1 MSLITLTSSVNTG
14 DPRPTDPAII
24 KCHFSDG
31 ITIRKGSEVGLVN
44 MTINKE
50 AVFDVP
56 PDTQL
61 VFRIGDRT
69 NFQQHT
75 ASIPAG
81 AYTGSGLATEVA
93 LACNNATLI
102 GVYKGGWTCVFD
114 ATAQGNKGGF
124 TLTYNA
130 QATPSASGQTFVS
143 YAGNLSITNGTPANK
158 STIVGTLQGGT
169 DDTQIPPNI
178 ATAPKGIW
186 GDGGVIDHVIA
197 PYFIGSKTDW
207 DTDFTTTFGGPGAW
221 QEYDGGVPQNT
232 FDISLTTDPAIIALG
247 WQYKLTSTTGQP
259 DEYWAFKDNVASQ
272 SFWVG
277 DGTGA
282 PGTGDPIFWSPNA
295 LGVGDGA
302 LQDVANGGRGSST
315 GGGKYY
321 APVAG
326 FWLGPAETLGYYGVN
341 QVGYVRNNLYN
352 GKTTYPGDANAEIN
366 GDINNGGFDIQFQVK
381 STGALSNTLSVSL
394 GQLTGVGGTPFP
406 NPNWRGN
413 SGLIFNDLNPLTD
426 FTTRTGATNWATFN
440 TGDHIKLEVKIE
452 GLRKIVCKISHDNF
466 GDGNFAEHQTLA
478 TTGVQSFVS
487 RIKESHYPLRPVIA
501 KSNGG
506 FYIDEFSQSIVDGIF
521 DTAEHTSSLALTAQD
536 GDGDDTADDR
546 LDASTLSLSA
556 LFKMGL
562 ITTDQI
568 GNGAGQINQLDYD
581 GAQGNIALLLGTL
594 GFYVFPSGQLTNPV
608 VSSTDPFISVAEPT
622 LLLELFDFNIQ
633 GYNGRTGDK
642 AKVIAVIPKEELQTG
657 DRQGVLHYY
666 PQFPVFIDLNI
677 PEDKTYYDLN
687 ALIRTPDGKIAND
700 LVNPTEITLL
710 IKESDETKQTRLA
723 MIQAD
728 AIATAIANRNETKIN
743 TIGVNNPK
751 IR

>member
-1 MSLITLTSSVNTG
+1 MSLITLTSTINSG

-24 KCHFSDG
+24 KCNFTDG
-31 ITIRKGSEVGLVN
+31 ITIKKGSEVGLVN

-50 AVFDVP
+50 ALFDVP

-81 AYTGSGLATEVA
+81 NYTGSGLATEVA

-102 GVYKGGWTCVFD
+102 GVYKGGWTCVYD
-114 ATAQGNKGGF
+114 PTAQDNEGGF

-130 QATPSASGQTFVS
+130 QSTPAESGQTFTS
-143 YAGNLSITNGTPANK
+143 YAGNLSITNGTPVNA

-178 ATAPKGIW
+178 ATAPKGIF
-186 GDGGVIDHVIA
+186 GNGGTIDCVVA
-197 PYFIGSKTDW
+197 PYLIASKSDW
-207 DTDFTTTFGGPGAW
+207 DTTFTSPTGPGAW
-221 QEYDGGVPQNT
+221 QEVDGGVPLNT
-232 FDISLTTDPAIIALG
+232 FDISLATGAPLALG
-247 WQYKLTSTTGQP
+247 WQYLLTSTTGQP

-272 SFWVG
+272 SFWTG
-277 DGTGA
+277 DGTSA
-282 PGTGDPIFWSPNA
+282 PGTGDPIFWSPLA
-295 LGVGDGA
+295 LGIGDGA
-302 LQDVANGGRGSST
+302 LQDVANGGRGAST

-321 APVAG
+321 APTAG
-326 FWLGPAETLGYYGVN
+326 FWIGPNETLGYYGVN

-366 GDINNGGFDIQFQVK
+366 GDINNGGFDIQFQLK
-381 STGALSNTLSVSL
+381 STGALSDTLAVSL

-413 SGLIFNDLNPLTD
+413 SGLIFNNLNPLTD
-426 FTTRTGATNWATFN
+426 FTTRTGATNWTTFT

-452 GLRKIVCKISHDNF
+452 GIRKIVCKISHDSA
-466 GDGNFAEHQTLA
+466 GNGVFSEHQTLA
-478 TTGVQSFVS
+478 TTSVQGFVS

-506 FYIDEFSQSIVDGIF
+506 FYNDEFSQAIVNGIF
-521 DTAEHTSSLALTAQD
+521 DTAEHTSSLAITAQD

-546 LDASTLSLSA
+546 LDLSALTLSA

-562 ITTDQI
+562 ITADEI
-568 GNGAGQINQLDYD
+568 GNGPEQIPQADFD
-581 GAQGNIALLLGTL
+581 GAQGNVAHLLGVRR
-594 GFYVFPSGQLTNPV
+594 FYVFPSGQLTNPV
-608 VSSTDPFISVAEPT
+608 VSDSDPFVSVAEPT
-622 LLLELFDFNIQ
+622 LLLELFDFNIK
-633 GYNGRTGDK
+633 GYNGRTGDTS
-642 AKVIAVIPKEELQTG
+642 KVIAVIPKEELQTG

-687 ALIRTPDGKIAND
+687 ALIRTPDGRIATD
-700 LVNPTEITLL
+700 LINPTEITLL
-710 IKESDETKQTRLA
+710 VRESEETKQRRLNNEMA
-723 MIQAD
+723 QS
-728 AIATAIANRNETKIN
+728 IATAIANRNDTKIN
-743 TIGVNNPK
+743 QIGVNNPR
-751 IR
+751 I